1 MTGTNNQSYGHAGI
15 FSTDNAQS
23 DQMQI
28 EAEQYVSEYDEAL
41 EDVTCG
47 GCGQNLY
54 QCICPPD
61 KPDEK
66 YFVVTAKCDRNPDW
80 YDYNLSVPESEVE
93 FVKHTFAESHKAQC
107 QCGGEPTIS
116 VQEA

>member
-1 MTGTNNQSYGHAGI
+1 MADTSNHQYYGPAGI
-15 FSTDNAQS
+15 NQQS

-28 EAEQYVSEYDEAL
+28 MAEQYVDESDEEL

-54 QCICPPD
+54 QCICQPD
-61 KPDEK
+61 ELDEK
-66 YFVVTAKCDRNPDW
+66 YFAVTAGCDRNPDW
-80 YDYNLSVPESEVE
+80 FDFNLSVPESEVE
-93 FVKHTFAESHKAQC
+93 FVKHEFAENHKAQC
-107 QCGGEPTIS
+107 KCGGEPTIS